1 MEGFRAVLEFDTV
14 ESEDDSR
21 FPDDF
26 NSSLDFV
33 PEGLSQCSRAE
44 NATESNQFILV
55 CSYAQG
61 SRLITFSLIKVPV

>member
-21 FPDDF
+21 LSPDDF

-55 CSYAQG
+55 CGYAQG
-61 SRLITFSLIKVPV
+61 SR